1 MCWGAVLQSGDVAKD
16 GDATMS
22 DDVVDGRQTSE
33 RRYFRVANELP
44 PRDSKDYAL
53 AFHMECLQG
62 LGIC

>member
-16 GDATMS
+16 GNATMS
-22 DDVVDGRQTSE
+22 NDVVDGPNSE
-33 RRYFRVANELP
+33 RKYFRVANELP
-44 PRDSKDYAL
+44 PRDSQDSAL

>member
-1 MCWGAVLQSGDVAKD
+1 MCWGVVLQSGDVAKD

-22 DDVVDGRQTSE
+22 DDVVYGRETGE
-33 RRYFRVANELP
+33 CRYFKVANELP
-44 PRDSKDYAL
+44 PRDSQDSAL